1 MGPSR
6 GKQPMLPCHGM
17 VSMVGI
23 PKLLTGSL
31 LIQPIKGPCDARGT
45 VQVLLRFWDLTRLA
59 RGAVEDWEMI

>member
-6 GKQPMLPCHGM
+6 GKQPM
-17 VSMVGI
+17 VGI
-23 PKLLTGSL
+23 RKLLTGSL

-59 RGAVEDWEMI
+59 REGAVEDWEMI